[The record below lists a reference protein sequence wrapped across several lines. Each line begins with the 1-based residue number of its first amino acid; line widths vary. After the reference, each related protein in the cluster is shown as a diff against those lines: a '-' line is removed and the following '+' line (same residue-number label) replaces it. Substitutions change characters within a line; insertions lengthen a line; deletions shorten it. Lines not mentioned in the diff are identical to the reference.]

1 MTGLSQLFPSL
12 PLAPGG
18 LFWVGLALVGAGLAG
33 EICRAWLRLPRI
45 IGYAAAGLAAGTLG
59 RGILDENMLAQTHV
73 LIDMALAL
81 ALFELGHRL
90 SITWLRANRWLLFT
104 SAFESLLTW
113 GLVAA
118 VLQWMGVVPAVAIL
132 AGGIAVS
139 TSPTIV
145 LQLKNELRAEGQV
158 TERLLALAALN
169 SIYAA
174 IIVQLA
180 TGWLHSEYGN
190 LGAAL
195 LHPLYLLVGSCALA
209 WGVGKAGHA
218 IYARMSSDDH
228 YSFLVLVGLV
238 LFALALTQV
247 LKLSM
252 PLTLMLAGVVFKH
265 QDRQPHVWPAH
276 FGSAGSLLIIV
287 MVVSLGL
294 PLTAHDWA
302 VGGAAA
308 VVLVVLR
315 HAAKLAGVV
324 TMGSF
329 SGLSLKQCMALGLA
343 LGPMSGLAFLL
354 MSAVARLYPDTG
366 EPLAAII
373 LCTLAIEQLLAPALA
388 ALGLRFAG
396 EVRGGNSHGHGNGGA
411 H

>member
-1 MTGLSQLFPSL
+1 MNGLSQLFPSL
-12 PLAPGG
+12 PLVPGG

-33 EICRAWLRLPRI
+33 EICRTYLRLPRI
-45 IGYAAAGLAAGTLG
+45 VGYAAAGLLAGMLG
-59 RGILDENMLAQTHV
+59 RGIVDEDMIAQSRV

-90 SITWLRANRWLLFT
+90 SLTWLRANRWLLFT

-113 GLVAA
+113 GLVAT
-118 VLQWMGVVPAVAIL
+118 VLQWIGVSPAVAIL

-158 TERLLALAALN
+158 TERLLAMAALN

-174 IIVQLA
+174 TIVQLA

-195 LHPLYLLVGSCALA
+195 LHPLYLLAGSCLLA
-209 WGVGKAGHA
+209 WIVGKLGHG
-218 IYARMSSDDH
+218 IYARMASDDH

-238 LFALALTQV
+238 LLTLALTRV

-265 QDRQPHVWPAH
+265 QDSQPRVWPAH

-302 VGGAAA
+302 IGGGAAC
-308 VVLVVLR
+308 VLVLLR
-315 HAAKLAGVV
+315 HLAKLVGVV
-324 TMGSF
+324 SLGSF
-329 SGLSLKQCMALGLA
+329 SGLSLKQCVALGLA
-343 LGPMSGLAFLL
+343 LAPMSGLAYLL
-354 MSAVARLYPDTG
+354 MSDVALLYPNTG

-373 LCTLAIEQLLAPALA
+373 LCTLAIEQLMGPTMA
-388 ALGLRFAG
+388 AWALRFAG
-396 EVRGGNSHGHGNGGA
+396 EVRSNGGGR
-411 H
+411 

>member
-1 MTGLSQLFPSL
+1 MNGLSQLFPSL
-12 PLAPGG
+12 PLVPGG

-33 EICRAWLRLPRI
+33 EICRTYLRLPRI
-45 IGYAAAGLAAGTLG
+45 VGYAAAGLLAGMLG
-59 RGILDENMLAQTHV
+59 RGIVDEDMIAQSRV

-90 SITWLRANRWLLFT
+90 SLTWLRANRWLLFT

-113 GLVAA
+113 GLVAT
-118 VLQWMGVVPAVAIL
+118 VLQWIGVSPAVAIL

-158 TERLLALAALN
+158 TERLLAMAALN

-174 IIVQLA
+174 TIVQLA

-195 LHPLYLLVGSCALA
+195 LHPLYLLVGSCLLA
-209 WGVGKAGHA
+209 WIVGKLGHG
-218 IYARMSSDDH
+218 IYARMASDDH

-238 LFALALTQV
+238 LLTLALTRV

-265 QDRQPHVWPAH
+265 QDSQPRVWPAH

-302 VGGAAA
+302 IGGGAAC
-308 VVLVVLR
+308 VLVLLR
-315 HAAKLAGVV
+315 HLAKLVGVV
-324 TMGSF
+324 SLGSF
-329 SGLSLKQCMALGLA
+329 SGLSLKQCVALGLA
-343 LGPMSGLAFLL
+343 LAPMSGLAYLL
-354 MSAVARLYPDTG
+354 MSDVALLYPNTG

-373 LCTLAIEQLLAPALA
+373 LCTLAIEQLMGPTMA
-388 ALGLRFAG
+388 AWALRFAG
-396 EVRGGNSHGHGNGGA
+396 EVRSNGGGR
-411 H
+411 

>member
-1 MTGLSQLFPSL
+1 MNGLSQLFPSL

-18 LFWVGLALVGAGLAG
+18 LFWVGLALIGAGLAG
-33 EICRAWLRLPRI
+33 EVSRRWLRCPRI
-45 IGYAAAGLAAGTLG
+45 VGYAAAGLCAGMLG
-59 RGILDENMLAQTHV
+59 RSIVDDNMIAQTRI

-90 SITWLRANRWLLFT
+90 SLTWLRANRWLLLT
-104 SAFESLLTW
+104 SAFESVLTW

-118 VLQWMGVVPAVAIL
+118 VLQWMGASPGIAIL

-158 TERLLALAALN
+158 TERLLAMAALN

-174 IIVQLA
+174 VIVQVA

-195 LHPLYLLVGSCALA
+195 LHPLYLLVGSCLLA
-209 WGVGKAGHA
+209 WVVGKVGHA
-218 IYARMSSDDH
+218 IYGRMSVDDH

-238 LFALALTQV
+238 LFTLALTRV

-252 PLTLMLAGVVFKH
+252 PITLLLAGVVFKH
-265 QDRQPHVWPAH
+265 EDSQPHVWPTH

-294 PLTAHDWA
+294 PLTAHDWV
-302 VGGAAA
+302 VGGVYA
-308 VVLVVLR
+308 VVLVLLR
-315 HAAKLAGVV
+315 HLAKLAGVV
-324 TMGSF
+324 SLGSF
-329 SGLSLKQCMALGLA
+329 SGLSLRQCVALGLA
-343 LGPMSGLAFLL
+343 LAPMSGLAYLL
-354 MSAVARLYPDTG
+354 MNDVARLYPGTG

-373 LCTLAIEQLLAPALA
+373 LCALAIEQLLGPVLA
-388 ALGLRFAG
+388 AWALRFAG
-396 EVRGGNSHGHGNGGA
+396 EVRADLRSNGGGR
-411 H
+411 

>member
-1 MTGLSQLFPSL
+1 MAAMNALSQLFPSL
-12 PLAPGG
+12 PLVPGG

-33 EICRAWLRLPRI
+33 ELSRAYLRLPRI
-45 IGYAAAGLAAGTLG
+45 VGYAAAGLAAGTLG
-59 RGILDENMLAQTHV
+59 HAIIDEEMIEQTRV

-90 SITWLRANRWLLFT
+90 SISWLRANRWLLFT
-104 SAFESLLTW
+104 SAAESLLTW
-113 GLVAA
+113 GLVSA
-118 VLQWMGVVPAVAIL
+118 VLQWMGVAPAVAIL

-158 TERLLALAALN
+158 TERLLAMAALN

-195 LHPLYLLVGSCALA
+195 LHPLYLFIGSCALA
-209 WGVGKAGHA
+209 WGIGKAGHA
-218 IYARMSSDDH
+218 IYARMSTDDH

-238 LFALALTQV
+238 LFALALTRV

-287 MVVSLGL
+287 MIVSLGL
-294 PLTAHDWA
+294 PLTAHDWV

-324 TMGSF
+324 SLGSF
-329 SGLSLKQCMALGLA
+329 SGLSLKQCLALGLA
-343 LGPMSGLAFLL
+343 LAPMSGLAYLL
-354 MSAVARLYPDTG
+354 MSDVGRLYPTTG
-366 EPLAAII
+366 EPLASII
-373 LCTLAIEQLLAPALA
+373 LCTLAIEQLLAPVLA
-388 ALGLRFAG
+388 AWGLRFAG
-396 EVRGGNSHGHGNGGA
+396 ELRGGNGSGGGR
-411 H
+411 

>member
-1 MTGLSQLFPSL
+1 MSRMNGLSQLFPTL

-33 EICRAWLRLPRI
+33 EVCRRWLGCPRI
-45 IGYAAAGLAAGTLG
+45 VGYAVIGLFAGMLG
-59 RGILDENMLAQTHV
+59 RSIVDENMIAQTRI

-81 ALFELGHRL
+81 ALFELGHRVSL
-90 SITWLRANRWLLFT
+90 SWLRANRWLLFT
-104 SAFESLLTW
+104 SAAESLLTW
-113 GLVAA
+113 GLVAT
-118 VLQWMGVVPAVAIL
+118 VLQWLGASPGVAIL

-158 TERLLALAALN
+158 TERLMAMAALN

-174 IIVQLA
+174 AIVQVA

-195 LHPLYLLVGSCALA
+195 LHPLYLLVGSCLLA
-209 WGVGKAGHA
+209 WVVGKFGHA
-218 IYARMSSDDH
+218 LYARMSADDH

-238 LFALALTQV
+238 LFTLALTRL

-265 QDRQPHVWPAH
+265 QDRQPHVWPTH

-294 PLTAHDWA
+294 PLTAHDWV
-302 VGGAAA
+302 VGGTLA
-308 VVLVVLR
+308 VALVVFR
-315 HAAKLAGVV
+315 HVAKLVGVV
-324 TMGSF
+324 SLGSF
-329 SGLSLKQCMALGLA
+329 SGLSLRQCAALGMALA
-343 LGPMSGLAFLL
+343 PMSGLAYLL
-354 MSAVARLYPDTG
+354 MSDVARLYPGTG
-366 EPLAAII
+366 APLASII
-373 LCTLAIEQLLAPALA
+373 LCALAIEQLLGPIIAAWAL
-388 ALGLRFAG
+388 RYAG
-396 EVRGGNSHGHGNGGA
+396 EARENGGGR
-411 H
+411 

>member
-1 MTGLSQLFPSL
+1 MSAMNGLSQLFPTL

-33 EICRAWLRLPRI
+33 EVCRKWLGFPRI
-45 IGYAAAGLAAGTLG
+45 VGYAVVGLFAGMLG
-59 RGILDENMLAQTHV
+59 RGIVDENMIDQTRI

-81 ALFELGHRL
+81 ALFELGNRL
-90 SITWLRANRWLLFT
+90 SLSWLRANRWLLFT
-104 SAFESLLTW
+104 SGAESLLTW
-113 GLVAA
+113 GLVTA
-118 VLQWMGVVPAVAIL
+118 VLQWIGASPAIAVL

-158 TERLLALAALN
+158 TERLMAMAALN

-174 IIVQLA
+174 TIVQVA

-190 LGAAL
+190 IGAAL

-209 WGVGKAGHA
+209 WVAGKVGHA
-218 IYARMSSDDH
+218 IYARMSVDDH

-238 LFALALTQV
+238 LFTLALTRI
-247 LKLSM
+247 LKLPM

-265 QDRQPHVWPAH
+265 QDIQPHVWPTH

-294 PLTAHDWA
+294 PLTARDWV
-302 VGGAAA
+302 VGGGFA
-308 VVLVVLR
+308 VALVVLR
-315 HAAKLAGVV
+315 HLAKFAGTVSL
-324 TMGSF
+324 GSF
-329 SGLSLKQCMALGLA
+329 SGLSLRQSMALGLA
-343 LGPMSGLAFLL
+343 LAPMSGLAYLL
-354 MSAVARLYPDTG
+354 MTDVARLYPATG
-366 EPLAAII
+366 QPLASII
-373 LCTLAIEQLLAPALA
+373 LCALAIEQLLAPIVAAWAL
-388 ALGLRFAG
+388 RYAG
-396 EVRGGNSHGHGNGGA
+396 EARVNGGGR
-411 H
+411 

>member
-1 MTGLSQLFPSL
+1 MNGLSQLFPSL
-12 PLAPGG
+12 PLVPGG

-33 EICRAWLRLPRI
+33 EICRTYLRLPRI
-45 IGYAAAGLAAGTLG
+45 VGYAAAGLLAGMLG
-59 RGILDENMLAQTHV
+59 RGIVDEDMIAQSRV

-90 SITWLRANRWLLFT
+90 SLTWLRANRWLLFT

-113 GLVAA
+113 GLVAT
-118 VLQWMGVVPAVAIL
+118 VLQWIGVSPAVAIL
-132 AGGIAVS
+132 TGGIAVS

-158 TERLLALAALN
+158 TERLLAMAALN

-174 IIVQLA
+174 TIVQLA

-195 LHPLYLLVGSCALA
+195 LHPLYLLAGSCLLA
-209 WGVGKAGHA
+209 WIVGKLGHG
-218 IYARMSSDDH
+218 IYARMASDDH

-238 LFALALTQV
+238 LLTLALTRV

-265 QDRQPHVWPAH
+265 QDSQPRVWPAH

-302 VGGAAA
+302 IGGGAAC
-308 VVLVVLR
+308 VLVLLR
-315 HAAKLAGVV
+315 HFAKLVGVV
-324 TMGSF
+324 SLGSF
-329 SGLSLKQCMALGLA
+329 SGLSLKQCVALGLA
-343 LGPMSGLAFLL
+343 LAPMSGLAYLL
-354 MSAVARLYPDTG
+354 MSDVALLYPNTG

-373 LCTLAIEQLLAPALA
+373 LCTLAIEQLMGPTMA
-388 ALGLRFAG
+388 AWALRFAG
-396 EVRGGNSHGHGNGGA
+396 EVRSNGGGR
-411 H
+411 

>member
-1 MTGLSQLFPSL
+1 MSPMNGLSQLFPSL

-33 EICRAWLRLPRI
+33 EVCRTYLRLPRI
-45 IGYAAAGLAAGTLG
+45 VGYAAAGLLAGMLG
-59 RGILDENMLAQTHV
+59 RSIVTDDMIAQTRI

-90 SITWLRANRWLLFT
+90 SLTWLRANRWLLFT

-118 VLQWMGVVPAVAIL
+118 VLQWLGVTPAVAIL

-145 LQLKNELRAEGQV
+145 LQLKNELRADGQV
-158 TERLLALAALN
+158 TERLLAMAALN

-174 IIVQLA
+174 AIVQVA

-195 LHPLYLLVGSCALA
+195 LHPLYLLVGSCLLA
-209 WGVGKAGHA
+209 WAVGKLGHA
-218 IYARMSSDDH
+218 IYARMATDDH

-238 LFALALTQV
+238 LFTLALTRV

-265 QDRQPHVWPAH
+265 QDSQPRVWPAH

-302 VGGAAA
+302 IGGGAAVA
-308 VVLVVLR
+308 LVLLR
-315 HAAKLAGVV
+315 HLAKLAGVASL
-324 TMGSF
+324 GSF
-329 SGLSLKQCMALGLA
+329 SGLNLRQCVALGLA
-343 LGPMSGLAFLL
+343 LAPMSGLAYLL
-354 MSAVARLYPDTG
+354 MSDVARLYPATG

-373 LCTLAIEQLLAPALA
+373 LCTLAIEQLLGPALA
-388 ALGLRFAG
+388 AWALRYAG
-396 EVRGGNSHGHGNGGA
+396 EVRSNGGGR
-411 H
+411 

>member
-1 MTGLSQLFPSL
+1 MNGLSQLFPSL

-33 EICRAWLRLPRI
+33 EVCRMYLRLPRI
-45 IGYAAAGLAAGTLG
+45 VGYAATGLAAGMLG
-59 RGILDENMLAQTHV
+59 RGIVDEDMIAQTRI

-90 SITWLRANRWLLFT
+90 SLTWLRANRWLLFT

-118 VLQWMGVVPAVAIL
+118 VLQWIGVSPAVAIL

-158 TERLLALAALN
+158 TERLLAMAALN

-174 IIVQLA
+174 AIVQVA

-195 LHPLYLLVGSCALA
+195 LHPLYLLVGSCLLA
-209 WGVGKAGHA
+209 WGVGKLGHA
-218 IYARMSSDDH
+218 IYARMETDDH

-238 LFALALTQV
+238 LFTLALTRV

-265 QDRQPHVWPAH
+265 QDSQPRVWPAH

-302 VGGAAA
+302 IGGGAAC
-308 VVLVVLR
+308 VLVLLR
-315 HAAKLAGVV
+315 HIAKLVGVV
-324 TMGSF
+324 SLGSF
-329 SGLSLKQCMALGLA
+329 SGLSMKQCVALGLA
-343 LGPMSGLAFLL
+343 LAPMSGLAYLL
-354 MSAVARLYPDTG
+354 MSDIALLYPATG

-373 LCTLAIEQLLAPALA
+373 LCTLAVEQLLGPTLAGWAL
-388 ALGLRFAG
+388 RYAG
-396 EVRGGNSHGHGNGGA
+396 EVRSNGGGR
-411 H
+411 

>member
-1 MTGLSQLFPSL
+1 MSRMNGLSQLFPSL

-33 EICRAWLRLPRI
+33 ELSRRWLRCPRI
-45 IGYAAAGLAAGTLG
+45 VGYAAAGLCAGMLG
-59 RGILDENMLAQTHV
+59 RSIVDDNMIAQTRI

-90 SITWLRANRWLLFT
+90 SLTWLRANRWLLLT

-118 VLQWMGVVPAVAIL
+118 VLQWIGASPGIAIL

-158 TERLLALAALN
+158 TERLMAMAALN

-174 IIVQLA
+174 VIVQVA

-195 LHPLYLLVGSCALA
+195 LHPLYLLVGSCLLA
-209 WGVGKAGHA
+209 WLVGKVGHA
-218 IYARMSSDDH
+218 IYGRMSVDDH

-238 LFALALTQV
+238 LFTLALTRV

-252 PLTLMLAGVVFKH
+252 PITLLLAGVVFKH
-265 QDRQPHVWPAH
+265 EDSQPHVWPTH

-294 PLTAHDWA
+294 PLTAHDWV
-302 VGGAAA
+302 VGGVYA
-308 VVLVVLR
+308 VVLVLLR

-324 TMGSF
+324 SLGSF
-329 SGLSLKQCMALGLA
+329 SGLSLRQCVALGLA
-343 LGPMSGLAFLL
+343 LAPMSGLAYLL
-354 MSAVARLYPDTG
+354 MNEVARLYPNTG

-373 LCTLAIEQLLAPALA
+373 LCALAIEQLLGPVIA
-388 ALGLRFAG
+388 AWALRFAG
-396 EVRGGNSHGHGNGGA
+396 EVRAGGNGGGR
-411 H
+411 